1 MIEKKHKILVVD
13 DEEQSLRLMEA
24 MLIPNGYDVILL
36 DDSNKVTEVAQ
47 SQQPDLIILD
57 VMMPGLD
64 GYTAL
69 TEIKENEGIKH
80 IPVIMATAVGYEMN
94 KQLAETLG
102 AANYL
107 TKPIELTN
115 LLETISRF
123 LPRS

>member
-1 MIEKKHKILVVD
+1 MNEKKRKILVVD
-13 DEEQSLRLMEA
+13 DEEQALRLMEA
-24 MLIPNGYDVILL
+24 MLVPNGYDVILL
-36 DDSNKVTEVAQ
+36 GDSNKVAEVAQ
-47 SQQPDLIILD
+47 SQKPDLIILD
-57 VMMPGLD
+57 VMMPELD

-69 TEIKENEGIKH
+69 TEIKEDEGIKH

-102 AANYL
+102 AADYL